1 MIRAPISHLGR
12 YLVRQNLFLILLC
25 LGAGIGVYLLID
37 IFDRVDN
44 FLEAGLS
51 VGVMAVYFAA
61 KIPLIVSQVLPMV
74 FMLSMVIQ
82 LGVMA
87 RNRELLALQAGG
99 QSAWRMAKFFLA
111 YALVFS
117 LVQLAF
123 SEYLGVKGLQMTSRI
138 WKEQVRDS
146 GSRGLVRNLWFTE
159 GRRIVSLGKAWP
171 AENRAEDVEIYDM
184 SADGAT
190 VLDFMAAR
198 RAEVREQDWTLYGV
212 HVLDPA
218 TFDTQERASLKLPMK
233 RRLDAY
239 ESVNPKVNPAQIP
252 LWRLSWVI
260 DELRASGS
268 NVEGLQTAW
277 HMKWAY
283 AFSIAAL
290 ALAALAV
297 FSFTQ
302 NIYANVFAT
311 VFVAFLFYGVH
322 VVGGAV
328 GQKGLA
334 TPWIG
339 AWFGNFLVA
348 GLAGLRLLWRYR
360 PRRIKGVKG
369 RAPTS

>member
-1 MIRAPISHLGR
+1 MIQSPISHLGR

-51 VGVMAVYFAA
+51 VGVMATYFAA

-74 FMLSMVIQ
+74 FLLSMVIQ

-99 QSAWRMAKFFLA
+99 QSAWRMAKFFLT

-117 LVQLAF
+117 LIQLVF
-123 SEYLGVKGLQMTSRI
+123 SEYLGVAGLQITSRI

-146 GSRGLVRNLWFTE
+146 ESHGVVHNLWFTE
-159 GRRIVSLGKAWP
+159 GQRIVRLGEAWP
-171 AENRAEDVEIYDM
+171 AEGKAANVEIYDM
-184 SADGAT
+184 SGDGAT

-198 RAEVREQDWTLYGV
+198 RAEAGDQGWTLYDV
-212 HVLDPA
+212 RVLDPA
-218 TFDTQERASLKLPMK
+218 TFATEKRASLQLPMK

-239 ESVNPKVNPAQIP
+239 ESVSPKVDPAQIP

-283 AFSIAAL
+283 AFSIATL

-302 NIYANVFAT
+302 NIYVNIFAAI
-311 VFVAFLFYGVH
+311 FVSFLFYGVY
-322 VVGGAV
+322 VVGGTA

-334 TPWIG
+334 APWIA
-339 AWFGNFLVA
+339 AWFGNIMVTV
-348 GLAGLRLLWRYR
+348 LAGLRLLWRYR
-360 PRRIKGVKG
+360 PRRLK
-369 RAPTS
+369 RREPAS